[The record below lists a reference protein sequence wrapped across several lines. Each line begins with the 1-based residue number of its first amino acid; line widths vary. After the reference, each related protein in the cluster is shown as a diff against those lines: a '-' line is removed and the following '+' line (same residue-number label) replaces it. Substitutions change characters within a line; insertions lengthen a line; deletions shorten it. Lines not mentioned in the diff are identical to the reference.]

1 MNLKLAII
9 SGVLSTSEALKRQL
23 LEYSHV
29 FEDIVL
35 FGIEDYFP
43 EKICCDLIIYSSQ
56 IAYDEIQL
64 LSNEIDTKYMIIA
77 SRTVNFDTID
87 SLFKIPKGE
96 KVYVVND
103 AEPTTIQFMEHLENI
118 GLEDLKM
125 VPYYPGT
132 KTDPLVRYAIS
143 PGTLN
148 YMPDHVEHMINIG
161 PRLFGIETIHQILKA
176 TGLLDSLG
184 RSYSEKYLSKVIDI
198 TKRSARY
205 ASEVSSLNE
214 RLNLIMSSI
223 DEGIMVIDAKNKIS
237 IMNKPLVSFLN
248 LPYRNYSGEGIDK
261 VIRNQDL
268 VNFCIGLTQGEESLF
283 TINRVNLLFTRQKLS
298 YGDTIIFV
306 KNIEERILE
315 SNRLNQE
322 LVKKGHVAKYTFDHI
337 LGKSPAIM
345 EAKYIS
351 HKLAKS
357 ELTILIEG
365 ESGTGKELFASAIHN
380 GSNRAL
386 KAFLAINFSAIT
398 DELIESEL
406 FGYEDGAFTG
416 AKKGGKVGLFE
427 MANGGTLFLDEIGDI
442 SPKMQTKLLRVLQE
456 GEIIRIG
463 GTIIKSVDVRIIAA
477 TNKNLKAMVE
487 RGEFREDLYYRLKM
501 GTVQLPP
508 LRERQSD
515 IPLLIEHLLHGE
527 YEMNQEAES
536 ILMANKWKGNI
547 RELKGTIEYMKAIS
561 EGRVLTEKA
570 LPKSLNEKK
579 LTTTFLSDEERIIL
593 EYVWKC
599 NQQGISCGRQNIQ
612 NMTYE
617 TLGLTENQVRSRIQ
631 KLVQKKLIHSK
642 TGRAGSYLTEEGLKI
657 LKVPTY

>member
-1 MNLKLAII
+1 MNLKIGII
-9 SGVLSTSEALKRQL
+9 SGVMSTSEALKRQL
-23 LEYSHV
+23 MEYSQV
-29 FEDIVL
+29 FKDIDL
-35 FGIEDYFP
+35 YGIEDYFP
-43 EKICCDLIIYSSQ
+43 LEINCDLMIYSSQ

-64 LSNEIDTKYMIIA
+64 LNHKIEAKKLIIA

-103 AEPTTIQFMEHLENI
+103 AEPTTLQFMEHLDNI

-125 VPYYPGT
+125 IPYYPGT
-132 KTDPLVRYAIS
+132 KSDPLVRYAIS

-176 TGLLDSLG
+176 AGLLDSLG

-205 ASEVSSLNE
+205 AGEVSSLNE

-237 IMNKPLVSFLN
+237 IINKPLLSFLN
-248 LPYRNYSGEGIDK
+248 LPDRNFSGEGIDK
-261 VIRNQDL
+261 VIRNQDI
-268 VNFCIGLTQGEESLF
+268 VNFCIGLTQDEESLF
-283 TINRVNLLFTRQKLS
+283 SINRINLLFTRQKLS
-298 YGDTIIFV
+298 YGDIIIFV

-380 GSNRAL
+380 GSNRAN

-463 GTIIKSVDVRIIAA
+463 GTIIKSVNVRIIAA
-477 TNKNLKAMVE
+477 TNKNLREMVD

-501 GTVQLPP
+501 GAVQLPP

-527 YEMNQEAES
+527 YEMNAQAES
-536 ILMANKWKGNI
+536 ILIGNKWKGNI

-561 EGRVLTEKA
+561 EGKLLTERVL
-570 LPKSLNEKK
+570 PKTLNERKASSIK
-579 LTTTFLSDEERIIL
+579 INDEERIIL
-593 EYVWKC
+593 EFVLKC
-599 NQQGISCGRQNIQ
+599 NEQGISCGRQNIQ
-612 NMTYE
+612 SMTYE
-617 TLGLTENQVRSRIQ
+617 RLGLTENQVRSRVQ
-631 KLVQKKLIHSK
+631 KLVQKKLIQSK
-642 TGRAGSYLTEEGLKI
+642 AGRAGSYITEEGLKA
-657 LKVPTY
+657 LQ